1 MQCYWTGKEC
11 NQLTFRWLQT
21 WLILGDFRSR
31 IEFRESEGLNEGGF
45 SANSTCLKLKAQV
58 KKDIRNRLDSKLKS
72 RSEKTTKD
80 YEA

>member
-1 MQCYWTGKEC
+1 
-11 NQLTFRWLQT
+11 LQN

-45 SANSTCLKLKAQV
+45 SANSTCLKLKARAKNDMQ
-58 KKDIRNRLDSKLKS
+58 NQLDSKLKS
-72 RSEKTTKD
+72 RSEKNNKD

>member
-1 MQCYWTGKEC
+1 MQCYWTEKEC
-11 NQLTFRWLQT
+11 NQLIFSWLQN

>member
-1 MQCYWTGKEC
+1 MQCYWKGKEC

-31 IEFRESEGLNEGGF
+31 IEFLESEGLNEGGF

-58 KKDIRNRLDSKLKS
+58 KKDIRNRLDSKQKS

>member
-1 MQCYWTGKEC
+1 MQFYWTGKEC
-11 NQLTFRWLQT
+11 NQLTFSWLQT

-31 IEFRESEGLNEGGF
+31 IAFRESEGLNEGGF

-72 RSEKTTKD
+72 RSEKTNKD